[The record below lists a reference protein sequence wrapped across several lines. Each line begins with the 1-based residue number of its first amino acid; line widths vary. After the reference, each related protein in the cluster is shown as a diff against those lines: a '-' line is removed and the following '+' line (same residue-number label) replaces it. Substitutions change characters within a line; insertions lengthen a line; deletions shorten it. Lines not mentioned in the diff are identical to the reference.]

1 MLTFVIYRDTE
12 LRFTVHDSSDYY
24 NLKLSVF
31 SEDKKTDL
39 IGEAFVDLTTVIVPG
54 GGTNDVWQG
63 LTCKG
68 KYAGEIRLEF
78 TYYDS
83 RPKPDRPRRSSIT
96 ATEDGSVVQK
106 PKVKRRPLPGTA
118 PMGPTADSIESFPT
132 PTARVRNGPRQLS
145 TPPRANSMPPDQLV
159 QQPGFN
165 ASPAQFNTPPGNH
178 QQDPY
183 SHFDEL
189 HDGGNFSHP
198 DFLPQLPPTPRRQVL
213 PQGPPPM
220 MAQAHGHNR
229 GQSLG
234 MLPHANSA
242 PIVPTMDM
250 GNGSDFGLHTDAPEP
265 LPDLNYQ
272 HRHLRQRRSDVPP
285 GWENPYDDPYS
296 DPYHG
301 QDFHHDEAEQQGPP
315 PPPMHS
321 HSAPVIQHHTPHQSP
336 HQSPMGSR
344 YNGLSTPPSSRQ
356 QYISN
361 ASPLQSMEREYGSP
375 QQTPPPGMGS
385 RGRSNEEYTTS
396 PPHARSYD
404 NTPNG
409 MSHSNMSSPAL
420 RSPVSRAL
428 PSRHSMADIYH
439 NTPPRPHPLSKEVPR
454 ARSPMPPYAGH
465 NDPSRFPRERSPA
478 PPRALSPAPP
488 RALSPAPPR
497 AISPAPSHA
506 ASSYSERQA
515 RSTYGIQFPVR
526 AFESSD
532 GSPLATTRPH
542 TSAGSTPQ
550 RPLPSRKSVSPRPSP
565 TDTVITPG
573 GGAPFSPDSY
583 DQIRSDHGGA
593 PPRDGPNGPIVGWDG
608 REIDPS
614 DHLPVD
620 SWAPEPVK
628 KTPTKT
634 YGLGRDRD
642 FGPRSQTGSP
652 GTRLSNDTVIN
663 FRRRSAAVATSPT
676 HSIPEQQPSSP
687 ARNRMY
693 KPSPT
698 SSPHRSAE
706 PLRERPN
713 FNSTPPGSVAS
724 IPDPYAQDYTRG
736 FYEGLPGMSGSEVG
750 HYSGKPAPGNYDEDG
765 ALSREIAGIDLGAH
779 TGSTRRMPTVSNGS
793 PSGWRGV
800 RSHRDRSFY

>member
-1 MLTFVIYRDTE
+1 MFAALIDWLCRATGTSARANFRDYRDTE

-24 NLKLSVF
+24 NIKLSVF
-31 SEDKKTDL
+31 SEDKKTEL
-39 IGEAFVDLTTVIVPG
+39 IGEAFVDLTAVIIPG
-54 GGTNDVWQG
+54 GGKNDVWQG

-83 RPKPDRPRRSSIT
+83 RPKPDRPRRASIT
-96 ATEDGSVVQK
+96 ATEDGTVIMQK
-106 PKVKRRPLPGTA
+106 PKVKRRPLPGA
-118 PMGPTADSIESFPT
+118 AASIESFPT
-132 PTARVRNGPRQLS
+132 PARVRNGPRELS
-145 TPPRANSMPPDQLV
+145 GPPRANSMPPDLPVQL
-159 QQPGFN
+159 QPGFN
-165 ASPAQFNTPPGNH
+165 ASPTQFNTPPGNH

-183 SHFDEL
+183 SQFDEL
-189 HDGGNFSHP
+189 HDEGQFSQP
-198 DFLPQLPPTPRRQVL
+198 EFLPQLPPTPRRQV
-213 PQGPPPM
+213 PQGPSPV
-220 MAQAHGHNR
+220 MAQAHGHHR

-242 PIVPTMDM
+242 PVVPTMDM

-272 HRHLRQRRSDVPP
+272 HRQLRSRRSDVPP
-285 GWENPYDDPYS
+285 GWENPYDDQYN
-296 DPYHG
+296 DPYQGHEY
-301 QDFHHDEAEQQGPP
+301 QHEEEHQGPP

-321 HSAPVIQHHTPHQSP
+321 HSAPVLPHHTPRQSP
-336 HQSPMGSR
+336 HQSPVDSR

-356 QYISN
+356 QYIQN
-361 ASPLQSMEREYGSP
+361 ASPLQSIEREYTSP
-375 QQTPPPGMGS
+375 QHTPPPGRGM
-385 RGRSNEEYTTS
+385 RGRSNEEYVTS
-396 PPHARSYD
+396 PPHSRSYD

-409 MSHSNMSSPAL
+409 MYSPTS
-420 RSPVSRAL
+420 RSPVSRAM
-428 PSRHSMADIYH
+428 PSRQSMADIYH
-439 NTPPRPHPLSKEVPR
+439 TTPPPRPHPLSKEVPR
-454 ARSPMPPYAGH
+454 ARSRSPMPPYAGM
-465 NDPSRFPRERSPA
+465 PRALSPA

-497 AISPAPSHA
+497 ALSPAPPHSTA
-506 ASSYSERQA
+506 PYSERQA
-515 RSTYGIQFPVR
+515 RGTYGIQFPVR
-526 AFESSD
+526 AFESSE
-532 GSPLATTRPH
+532 GSPLGTTRPH
-542 TSAGSTPQ
+542 TSAGHTPQ
-550 RPLPSRKSVSPRPSP
+550 RPLPTRRSVSPRDSP
-565 TDTVITPG
+565 TDTPG

-583 DQIRSDHGGA
+583 DQVRSDHGGA
-593 PPRDGPNGPIVGWDG
+593 PPRDGIGGPIVGWDG

-620 SWAPEPVK
+620 SWAPEPEK
-628 KTPTKT
+628 KTPNKT

-652 GTRLSNDTVIN
+652 GTRLSNDTIIN
-663 FRRRSAAVATSPT
+663 FRRKSTAVATSPV
-676 HSIPEQQPSSP
+676 HSIPEQQP

-713 FNSTPPGSVAS
+713 FNSTPPGSVSS
-724 IPDPYAQDYTRG
+724 IPDPYAQEYSRG
-736 FYEGLPGMSGSEVG
+736 FYEGSPGMSGSEVSR
-750 HYSGKPAPGNYDEDG
+750 YERKPASNNYYEDG

-793 PSGWRGV
+793 PSGWQGV

>member
-145 TPPRANSMPPDQLV
+145 TPPRANSMPPDQPV

-183 SHFDEL
+183 THFDEL

-213 PQGPPPM
+213 PQGPSPM

-250 GNGSDFGLHTDAPEP
+250 GNGSGFGLHTDAPEP

-301 QDFHHDEAEQQGPP
+301 QDFHHDDAEQQGPP

-356 QYISN
+356 QYISS

-375 QQTPPPGMGS
+375 QHTPPPGMGS

-454 ARSPMPPYAGH
+454 ARSPMPPYADY